1 MTPGS
6 AYRHRT
12 TVIAGLAGRER
23 ANRFTPSLT
32 TPTKLSIFHSAPW
45 VMNMSLHRLHLY
57 CLLFV
62 ATVATASARTWT
74 NQNGNT
80 IEADFVGLNGETLV
94 LKGKDGNNQ
103 EIPLASLTD
112 ADQRFAKEQATGG
125 ASTSAEPPSV
135 FKGVIEGKL
144 VAVDGKRVSKFEMA
158 AEPQYYAFYFSASWC
173 APCKAFTPQLISFYN
188 GNPGAKKT
196 FEVIFLSRDDTGGAM
211 EKYMKGE
218 KMPWPAVRFRDARRI
233 DEITRYEG
241 EGIPCLVVV
250 DRQGKV
256 IADSFANGEYIGPA
270 SALAKMGELAPAT
283 AVR

>member
-1 MTPGS
+1 
-6 AYRHRT
+6 
-12 TVIAGLAGRER
+12 
-23 ANRFTPSLT
+23 LT
-32 TPTKLSIFHSAPW
+32 TPTKLSIFHSAPRA
-45 VMNMSLHRLHLY
+45 MNMSLHRLHLY

-94 LKGKDGNNQ
+94 LKGKDGKNQ

-112 ADQRFAKEQATGG
+112 ADQSFAKEQATG
-125 ASTSAEPPSV
+125 AAATSAEPPSV

-196 FEVIFLSRDDTGGAM
+196 FEVIFLSRDETGGAM

-241 EGIPCLVVV
+241 EGIPYLVVV

-270 SALAKMGELAPAT
+270 SALAKMGELAPST
-283 AVR
+283 AAR

>member
-1 MTPGS
+1 
-6 AYRHRT
+6 
-12 TVIAGLAGRER
+12 
-23 ANRFTPSLT
+23 
-32 TPTKLSIFHSAPW
+32 
-45 VMNMSLHRLHLY
+45 MSMPLHRRHLL

-62 ATVATASARTWT
+62 ATLATASARTWT

-80 IEADFVGLNGETLV
+80 IEADFVALNGETLV
-94 LKGKDGNNQ
+94 LKGKGGKNQ

-112 ADQRFAKEQATGG
+112 VDQNFAKERA
-125 ASTSAEPPSV
+125 AASNSTSTDPPSV

-158 AEPQYYAFYFSASWC
+158 AEPQYYAFYFSAGWC

-196 FEVIFLSRDDTGGAM
+196 FEVIFLSRDKSGGEM
-211 EKYMKGE
+211 EEYMKVG

-233 DEITRYEG
+233 DEITKYEG
-241 EGIPCLVVV
+241 NGIPCLVLV

-256 IADSFANGEYIGPA
+256 IADGSVNGEYIGPA
-270 SALAKMGELAPAT
+270 STLAKMGELARST
-283 AVR
+283 AAK